1 MSENITNN
9 PSVPTQVVAEVK
21 FPQFINNLG
30 IIPTSYKD
38 SMSYY
43 ETLAWL
49 CKYLEETV
57 IPTVNQNGEAV
68 EELQALYVQL
78 KNYVE
83 HYFDNLDVQEEIN
96 NKLDEMANDGTLANI
111 INQEIFGEI
120 NARLD
125 TLEATKTMIV
135 IGDSY
140 SNNAQS
146 GTPLWYTYIAS
157 WHKLNVYTNASD
169 GQGYGTGT
177 NTFLTQLT
185 TANNHFTDKSVIDRI
200 YIVGGLNDLGNNNLT
215 ANQFLTAVNNTLNY
229 AVTNFPNIPI
239 YVIGIF
245 PFQYYNFYSGQT
257 GLETRRA
264 YTFEKYLAYSC
275 SQRNVCFKPAGTI
288 GLTCN
293 DFYGE
298 ANQYNQ
304 KHPSATGE
312 KIIANYIENGTQI
325 AGTPSINNTN
335 WNTTPYT
342 LTNGTN
348 TTLTL
353 NSLTTEGLVLKI
365 DNYDHSQNLTLDLKC
380 FPIYRGYAKV
390 RHGVEVHVAN
400 IDDYTLSIASNS
412 VIPSGTIYIDLPL
425 CFNPQVYIK

>member
-1 MSENITNN
+1 MSEEYKRISPFKWQLLESFPFIAEDFDQLTEYALYCKLVEYMNKVIDGTN
-9 PSVPTQVVAEVK
+9 T
-21 FPQFINNLG
+21 LG
-30 IIPTSYKD
+30 
-38 SMSYY
+38 
-43 ETLAWL
+43 E
-49 CKYLEETV
+49 
-57 IPTVNQNGEAV
+57 NV
-68 EELQALYVQL
+68 EEYIAKFNALKDYVDD
-78 KNYVE
+78 
-83 HYFDNLDVQEEIN
+83 YFENLDVQDEID
-96 NKLDEMANDGTLANI
+96 NKLNEMAEDGTLDDI

-120 NARLD
+120 NSRLD
-125 TLEATKTMIV
+125 TLETTKTMIV

-146 GTPLWYTYIAS
+146 GTPLWYTYIAN

-169 GQGYGTGT
+169 GQGYATGS

-200 YIVGGLNDLGNNNLT
+200 YIVGGLNDLGNGNLT

-229 AVTNFPNIPI
+229 AITNFPNIPI
-239 YVIGIF
+239 YVVGIF

-257 GLETRRA
+257 GLDTRRA

-275 SQRNVCFKPAGTI
+275 SQRNVCFKPSGTI

-293 DFYGE
+293 DFFGE

-353 NSLTTEGLVLKI
+353 NSISTEALILKI
-365 DNYDHSQNLTLDLKC
+365 DNYDNTQQLVLDLKC
-380 FPIYRGYAKV
+380 FPVYRGYAKV

-400 IDDYTLSIASNS
+400 IDDYTLSIASNN
-412 VIPSGTIYIDLPL
+412 VIPSGTIYIELPL
-425 CFNPQVYIK
+425 CFNPQTYIK